1 VQSSLKISVIRYF
14 NTKGGKIMNDTPGYK
29 DAVEEIES
37 IVAEIENE
45 TVDVDVHAEKVKSA
59 AHLIKYCKTKLK
71 ATDNEV
77 KKVLREF
84 EKEDKEAD

>member
-1 VQSSLKISVIRYF
+1 
-14 NTKGGKIMNDTPGYK
+14 MNDAPSYK
-29 DAVEEIES
+29 NAIEEIEL
-37 IVAEIENE
+37 IVGEIENE
-45 TVDVDVHAEKVKSA
+45 TVDVDVLAEKVKRA
-59 AHLIKYCKTKLK
+59 AYLIKYCKSKLK

>member
-1 VQSSLKISVIRYF
+1 
-14 NTKGGKIMNDTPGYK
+14 
-29 DAVEEIES
+29 
-37 IVAEIENE
+37 VAEIENE
-45 TVDVDVHAEKVKSA
+45 TVDVDVLAEKVKRA
-59 AHLIKYCKTKLK
+59 AHLIKYCKSKLK

>member
-1 VQSSLKISVIRYF
+1 
-14 NTKGGKIMNDTPGYK
+14 MNDKPGYK
-29 DAVEEIES
+29 EAVEEIES

-45 TVDVDVHAEKVKSA
+45 TVDVDVLAEKVKRA

>member
-1 VQSSLKISVIRYF
+1 
-14 NTKGGKIMNDTPGYK
+14 MNDTPGYK

-45 TVDVDVHAEKVKSA
+45 TVDVDVLAEKVKRA

>member
-1 VQSSLKISVIRYF
+1 
-14 NTKGGKIMNDTPGYK
+14 MNDTPGYK
-29 DAVEEIES
+29 EAVEEIES

-45 TVDVDVHAEKVKSA
+45 TVDVDVLAEKVKRA

>member
-1 VQSSLKISVIRYF
+1 
-14 NTKGGKIMNDTPGYK
+14 MNDTPGYK

-37 IVAEIENE
+37 IVKEIENE
-45 TVDVDVHAEKVKSA
+45 TVDVDVLAEKVKRA

-84 EKEDKEAD
+84 EKEDKEAH

>member
-1 VQSSLKISVIRYF
+1 
-14 NTKGGKIMNDTPGYK
+14 MNDTPGYK
-29 DAVEEIES
+29 EAVEEIEA
-37 IVAEIENE
+37 IVEEIENE
-45 TVDVDVHAEKVKSA
+45 TVDVDVLAEKVKRA

-84 EKEDKEAD
+84 EKEDNEAD

>member
-1 VQSSLKISVIRYF
+1 
-14 NTKGGKIMNDTPGYK
+14 MNDKPGYK
-29 DAVEEIES
+29 EAVEEIES

-45 TVDVDVHAEKVKSA
+45 TVDVDVLAEKVKRA
-59 AHLIKYCKTKLK
+59 AHLIKYCKSKLK

-84 EKEDKEAD
+84 EKEDNEAD